1 MKRAINT
8 DTILGAAGG
17 LIATVLLISS
27 YRQSE
32 SVFILPGDAPP
43 FLVPQLFLYF
53 TIALSAVIFLL
64 GLRSGGLEI
73 GPKHWRNIAVTIA
86 VIVAAAA
93 LMKPLGYL
101 AVAPVAVFAT
111 VYLLGFRRHLVNLA
125 VSAGFVALLYGML
138 TVFAKMPLP
147 KIPGLGV

>member
-1 MKRAINT
+1 MRRAINT

-17 LIATVLLISS
+17 LVATVLLVSS

-64 GLRSGGLEI
+64 GLRSGGVDI
-73 GPKHWRNIAVTIA
+73 GAKHWRNIALTVA
-86 VIVAAAA
+86 VIAAAAA
-93 LMKPLGYL
+93 LMKSLGYL

-111 VYLLGFRRHLVNLA
+111 VYLLGFRRHLLNLIVA
-125 VSAGFVALLYGML
+125 VGFVVLLYFML

-147 KIPGLGV
+147 KIPGLEV